1 MSLNRILTNEDRKHF
16 EPLIK
21 DMSETCPEMMSRKI
35 GAANVQ
41 QSFAL
46 DHVLTLLES
55 PPFDG
60 YGTICCAGSFEDTAG
75 EFLRV
80 MNYDITMV
88 DPAIN
93 SDLHTI
99 RTSTDKK
106 FDMVL
111 SVSVLEHVQND
122 EEFIEDICVLLN
134 PGGTAVLT
142 CDFNDAYKPGDPLPA
157 TDVRFFTKHDL
168 SERLV
173 KVLESNGC
181 ALADTPDWNAPPDF
195 IYQGHLYSFAT
206 FVFTKS

>member
-1 MSLNRILTNEDRKHF
+1 
-16 EPLIK
+16 
-21 DMSETCPEMMSRKI
+21 MMSRKI

-55 PPFDG
+55 PTYDG

-80 MNYDITMV
+80 SNYDITMV

-93 SDLHTI
+93 SDLHTF
-99 RTSTDKK
+99 RLNTSKK
-106 FDMVL
+106 FDIVL
-111 SVSVLEHVQND
+111 SVSVLEHVEND
-122 EEFIEDICVLLN
+122 EEFIDDICYLLN

-142 CDFNDAYKPGDPLPA
+142 MDFNNTYRPGDPLPA
-157 TDVRFFTKHDL
+157 TDVRFFTHHDL
-168 SERLV
+168 SERLIR
-173 KVLESNGC
+173 VLERNGC
-181 ALADTPDWNAPPDF
+181 SLVDGSDWTAEPDF

-206 FVFTKS
+206 FVFKKN